1 MQPILDNFI
10 FQFLEKLFS
19 TLHPSLG
26 NVNLGANARFPCVEK
41 ELNLNSFPKS
51 GLEFTMD
58 CYSITQATLLTSL
71 TAPPFLSH
79 LFCLA
84 KEEGNYQYHPFL

>member
-10 FQFLEKLFS
+10 FQFLENLFS

-41 ELNLNSFPKS
+41 VLVPNSFPKS
-51 GLEFTMD
+51 GLDLYNE
-58 CYSITQATLLTSL
+58 LL
-71 TAPPFLSH
+71 FHNLS
-79 LFCLA
+79 
-84 KEEGNYQYHPFL
+84 YVI

>member
-10 FQFLEKLFS
+10 FQFLENLFS

-41 ELNLNSFPKS
+41 VLEPNSFPKKK
-51 GLEFTMD
+51 GV
-58 CYSITQATLLTSL
+58 
-71 TAPPFLSH
+71 
-79 LFCLA
+79 
-84 KEEGNYQYHPFL
+84 G